1 MKAPKGAFFM
11 KEISIS
17 EVRARASVADAKEL
31 LALKRS
37 LAGDT
42 RRGIAPILEAAQR
55 RLDKQGAE
63 ERRLEAMYSFERGLC
78 ASDSEVCVGLDE
90 VGRGPIAGP
99 VAVGAVVLAQEPR
112 ICGLNDSKKVP
123 EGKRGDI
130 ARAVEDG
137 AVAHTVVF
145 MEPSQIDEMGIANC
159 LRAAFLRAV
168 EEIEGMIGHV
178 DRILLDGN
186 PMHLD
191 ARETNIVKG
200 DSKCASI
207 GAASIIA
214 KVARDDLMREYDQIY
229 PHYGFADHK
238 GYGTAAHIEAIKAY
252 GLCDIHRK
260 SFCAGI
266 IQETLF

>member
-1 MKAPKGAFFM
+1 M

-17 EVRARASVADAKEL
+17 EVKARASIADAKEL

-55 RLDKQGAE
+55 RLDKQAAE
-63 ERRLEAMYSFERGLC
+63 EARLAAMYSFERGFC
-78 ASDSEVCVGLDE
+78 ENDAEICVGLDE

-99 VAVGAVVLAQEPR
+99 VTVGAVVLPQEPK
-112 ICGLNDSKKVP
+112 ICALNDSKKVP
-123 EGKRGDI
+123 EGKRADM
-130 ARAVEDG
+130 ARAVEDV
-137 AVAHTVVF
+137 ALAHTVVF
-145 MEPSQIDEMGIANC
+145 MEPSQIDNMGIANC
-159 LRAAFLRAV
+159 LREAFSQAV
-168 EEIEGMIGHV
+168 KAIDEMMGPIDHV
-178 DRILLDGN
+178 LLDGN

-191 ARETNIVKG
+191 AREINIVKG
-200 DSKCASI
+200 DSRCASI

-214 KVARDDLMREYDQIY
+214 KVARDALMCEYDKLY
-229 PHYGFADHK
+229 PQYGFVDNK
-238 GYGTAAHIEAIKAY
+238 GYGTPAHIEAIKEF